1 LHNSYSRI
9 NNELYNTQSDSWWQ
23 PDSALYLL
31 KNCINPVRIGYAK
44 KVLDTVLKISPPGK
58 SALEVGC
65 GGGILC
71 EEIARMQFDTTGID
85 PSEQSLRIA
94 ARHAESSRL
103 RIRYEVG
110 TGEEIPYDDACYDV
124 VFCCDVL
131 EHVRDLPRVISEISR
146 VLKPE
151 GIFLYDTLNRT
162 LASRLVAIN
171 ICQKWQRWAF
181 MPADLHVW
189 EMFIKPQ
196 EMKSLLRE
204 NNLDWKEHRGT
215 APNVSYLKALRYLRK
230 RAKGELTYTDLS
242 EKLFLVESANMSVM
256 YMGYAIKK
264 PALHLEQ
271 TSPGRSFP

>member
-1 LHNSYSRI
+1 VARGDPGNRERLNLHNSYSQI

-31 KNCINPVRIGYAK
+31 KNCINPVRVQYAR
-44 KVLDTVLKISPPGK
+44 KVLDQILKINRSGK

-85 PSEQSLRIA
+85 PSVESLHVA

-103 RIRYEVG
+103 CIRYEAG
-110 TGEEIPYDDACYDV
+110 TGEAIPYGDASYDV

-131 EHVRDLPRVISEISR
+131 EHVRDLPKVISEISR

-151 GIFLYDTLNRT
+151 GIFIYDTLNRSF
-162 LASRLVAIN
+162 ASRLVAIN

-181 MPADLHVW
+181 MPAGLHVW
-189 EMFIKPQ
+189 EMFIKPR

-204 NNLDWKEHRGT
+204 NNLEWKEHRGT
-215 APNVSYLKALRYLRK
+215 APNGPVGS
-230 RAKGELTYTDLS
+230 ELHYVQSGKWSPDPS
-242 EKLFLVESANMSVM
+242 NSASNCIHCAT
-256 YMGYAIKK
+256 G
-264 PALHLEQ
+264 
-271 TSPGRSFP
+271 